1 MADTIWQLIISSGV
15 LGLVGSLV
23 VSRLVSGKM
32 DRLKRDRDLEKEE
45 RYLMMCM
52 LRKSVD
58 MTQLMAQKLHDAGII
73 NGDLEALNRASEDA
87 EKKYEDLLLQRSIK
101 R

>member
-1 MADTIWQLIISSGV
+1 MAETIWKLIISSGV

-23 VSRLVSGKM
+23 VSRLVNSRLDGLKH
-32 DRLKRDRDLEKEE
+32 DREAEKEE
-45 RYLMMCM
+45 RYLMMVL

-58 MTQLMAQKLHDAGII
+58 LTQLMAKKLHDAGVI
-73 NGDLEALNRASEDA
+73 NGDLEALNAASLEA
-87 EKKYEDLLLQRSIK
+87 EERYRDLLIRRSAG

>member
-1 MADTIWQLIISSGV
+1 MAETIWKLIISSGV

-32 DRLKRDRDLEKEE
+32 DRLKRDRDSEKEE